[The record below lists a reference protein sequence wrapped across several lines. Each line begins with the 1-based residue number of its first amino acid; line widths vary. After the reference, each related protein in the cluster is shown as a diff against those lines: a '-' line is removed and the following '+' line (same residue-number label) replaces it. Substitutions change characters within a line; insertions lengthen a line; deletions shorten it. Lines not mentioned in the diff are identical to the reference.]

1 MSRSMS
7 RRRFLGASAAL
18 AASGFASDLARAQG
32 TKLVGNTYP
41 GVYEEVFRNV
51 LGPALRKQ
59 GIDPTWS
66 PILVVDVVA
75 KILAARD
82 NPPFDVVLFDEG
94 PLINLLKDDIL
105 AKFPDGRSPN
115 FKDLPEQFRGFDNTG
130 PVVTVQA
137 IGLAY
142 NPKKVAKPTSW
153 NDLWRKEYK
162 GRVGLTGMASSLGT
176 AYMCEIAKLNGGSE
190 RNFEPAFAK
199 VKELLPS
206 VASVA
211 PSPGALVALFQQ
223 GEIDIAPNYFNNIML
238 LKSKGVDVD
247 FAVPTTGPVMIRTT
261 QNIIKNTKQFD
272 AAVKYIDVALSP
284 EVQQAMIDKPY
295 FSISTSTK
303 VKFPPE
309 VQMLGS
315 SVPDMLKK
323 GVLLDWA
330 EINKIRPQ
338 LIDRFNREIKI

>member
-1 MSRSMS
+1 MSPSIS
-7 RRRFLGASAAL
+7 RRRFVGAGAVL
-18 AASGFASDLARAQG
+18 AASAFAPEFARAQ
-32 TKLVGNTYP
+32 TVKLVGNTYP
-41 GVYEEVFRNV
+41 GIYEELFRAVFA
-51 LGPALRKQ
+51 PALRKQ

-94 PLINLLKDDIL
+94 PLINVLKQDIL
-105 AKFPDGRSPN
+105 AKFPAERSRY
-115 FKDLPEQFRGFDNTG
+115 FKDLPEQFRGFEATG
-130 PVVTVQA
+130 PVITVQP
-137 IGLAY
+137 IGIAY
-142 NPKKVAKPTSW
+142 NPNKVAKPKSW
-153 NDLWRKEYK
+153 NDFWRKEYK

-190 RNFEPAFAK
+190 RDFEPAFAK
-199 VKELLPS
+199 IKELLPN

-223 GEIDIAPNYFNNIML
+223 GEIVIAPNYFNNIML
-238 LKSKGVDVD
+238 LKSKGVEID
-247 FAVPTTGPVMIRTT
+247 FAVPESGVVMVRTT
-261 QNIIKNTKQFD
+261 LNIVRNTEKFD
-272 AAVKYIDVALSP
+272 AAVKYIDIALSP
-284 EVQQAMIDKPY
+284 EVQQGMINQPY

-303 VKFPPE
+303 VKFPSE
-309 VQMLGS
+309 VAMLGANVS
-315 SVPDMLKK
+315 DMLKR

>member
-1 MSRSMS
+1 MSLSLS
-7 RRRFLGASAAL
+7 RRRFLGTGAAL
-18 AASGFASDLARAQG
+18 AAGAIAPGLARAQAA
-32 TKLVGNTYP
+32 KLVGNTYP
-41 GVYEEVFRNV
+41 GIYEELFRTVFA
-51 LGPALRKQ
+51 PALRKQ

-94 PLINLLKDDIL
+94 PLINVLKDDIF
-105 AKFPDGRSPN
+105 AKFPDARSPN

-130 PVVTVQA
+130 PVITVQA

-142 NPKKVAKPTSW
+142 NPKKVARPKSW
-153 NDLWRKEYK
+153 NDLWKKEYK

-176 AYMCEIAKLNGGSE
+176 AYMCEIARVNGGSE

-199 VKELLPS
+199 IKELLPS

-223 GEIDIAPNYFNNIML
+223 GEIDIAPNYFNNTML
-238 LKSKGVDVD
+238 LKSKGVDID
-247 FAVPTTGPVMIRTT
+247 FAVLESGPVMVRTT
-261 QNIIKNTKQFD
+261 LNIVKNTKQFD
-272 AAVKYIDVALSP
+272 AAVKYIDIALSP
-284 EVQQAMIDKPY
+284 EVQQAMLDKPF
-295 FSISTSTK
+295 FSLSTSSK

-309 VQMLGS
+309 VAMLGS

-323 GVLLDWA
+323 GVLLNWA
-330 EINKIRPQ
+330 EINKSRPQ
-338 LIDRFNREIKI
+338 LIDRFNREIKV

>member
-1 MSRSMS
+1 MTRSLS
-7 RRRFLGASAAL
+7 RRRFLGAGTAL
-18 AASGFASDLARAQG
+18 AASALAPGLARAQAA
-32 TKLVGNTYP
+32 KLVGNTYP
-41 GVYEEVFRNV
+41 GIYEELFRAVFA
-51 LGPALRKQ
+51 PALRKQ
-59 GIDPTWS
+59 GIEATWT
-66 PILVVDVVA
+66 PILVVDMVA

-82 NPPFDVVLFDEG
+82 NPPFDVGLFDEG
-94 PLINLLKDDIL
+94 PLINVLKDDIL
-105 AKFPDGRSPN
+105 AKFPDARSPN

-130 PVVTVQA
+130 PVITVQA

-142 NPKKVAKPTSW
+142 NPKKVPKPKSW
-153 NDLWRKEYK
+153 NDLWKKEYK

-176 AYMCEIAKLNGGSE
+176 AYMCEIAKLSGGSE
-190 RNFEPAFAK
+190 RNFEPAFK
-199 VKELLPS
+199 RIKELLPS

-223 GEIDIAPNYFNNIML
+223 GEIDVAPNYFNNIML
-238 LKSKGVDVD
+238 LKSKGVDID
-247 FAVPTTGPVMIRTT
+247 FAVPDSGPVMVRTT
-261 QNIIKNTKQFD
+261 LNIVKNTKQFD

-284 EVQQAMIDKPY
+284 EVQQGMIDKPY

-323 GVLLDWA
+323 GVLLNWA

-338 LIDRFNREIKI
+338 LIDRFNREIKR

>member
-1 MSRSMS
+1 V
-7 RRRFLGASAAL
+7 
-18 AASGFASDLARAQG
+18 FA
-32 TKLVGNTYP
+32 
-41 GVYEEVFRNV
+41 
-51 LGPALRKQ
+51 PALRKQ

-94 PLINLLKDDIL
+94 PLINILKDDIL
-105 AKFPDGRSPN
+105 AKFPDARSPN

-130 PVVTVQA
+130 PVITVQA

-142 NPKKVAKPTSW
+142 NPKKVPKPKSW
-153 NDLWRKEYK
+153 NDLWSKEYK

-190 RNFEPAFAK
+190 RNFEPAFK
-199 VKELLPS
+199 RIKELLPS

-223 GEIDIAPNYFNNIML
+223 GEIDVAPNYFNNIML
-238 LKSKGVDVD
+238 LKSKGVDID
-247 FAVPTTGPVMIRTT
+247 FAVPASGPVMVRTT
-261 QNIIKNTKQFD
+261 LNIVKNTKQFD
-272 AAVKYIDVALSP
+272 AAVRYIDVALSP
-284 EVQQAMIDKPY
+284 EVQQGMIDKPY
-295 FSISTSTK
+295 FSISTSPK

-323 GVLLDWA
+323 GVLLNRA

-338 LIDRFNREIKI
+338 LIDRFNREIKV

>member
-1 MSRSMS
+1 MTRSIS
-7 RRRFLGASAAL
+7 RRRFLGAGAAL
-18 AASGFASDLARAQG
+18 AAGGLAPGLARAQG
-32 TKLVGNTYP
+32 AKIVGNTYP
-41 GVYEEVFRNV
+41 GIYEELFRNV
-51 LGPALRKQ
+51 FAPALRKQ

-75 KILAARD
+75 KILAARN

-94 PLINLLKDDIL
+94 PLINILKDDIL
-105 AKFPDGRSPN
+105 AKFPDARSPN

-130 PVVTVQA
+130 PVITVQA

-142 NPKKVAKPTSW
+142 NPKKVSRPKSW
-153 NDLWRKEYK
+153 NDLWTKEYK

-223 GEIDIAPNYFNNIML
+223 GEIDVAPNYFNNIML
-238 LKSKGVDVD
+238 LKSKGVDID
-247 FAVPTTGPVMIRTT
+247 FAVPESGPVMIRTT
-261 QNIIKNTKQFD
+261 LNIVKNTKQFD

-284 EVQQAMIDKPY
+284 EVQQGMIDKPY
-295 FSISTSTK
+295 FSISTSTR

-309 VQMLGS
+309 VQMLGA

-323 GVLLDWA
+323 GVLLDWV

-338 LIDRFNREIKI
+338 LIDRFNREIKR